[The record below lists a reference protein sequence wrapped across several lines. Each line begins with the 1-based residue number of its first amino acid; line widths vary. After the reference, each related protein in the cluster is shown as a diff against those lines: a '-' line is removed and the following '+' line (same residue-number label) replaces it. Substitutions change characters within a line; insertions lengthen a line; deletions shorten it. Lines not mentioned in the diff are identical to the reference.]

1 MAEVNEKEYTGSSA
15 SSIFGGPLSWVAAF
29 GALTAIGSIVPIII
43 YPLGGGYLSLSQLLL
58 FPLAGYMLGP
68 WAGLVACGIGASIG
82 LFIAPAA
89 YPLGVIDVLAYGAI
103 FGLSYGLL
111 SRRWRYLALI
121 LWIASFPLIAVF
133 PYRWPGAAAGFAPPA
148 SPAYLVSWSF
158 YAFVFLI
165 WAVWAFTPIHRWVR
179 SDGKTVLR
187 IAGFII
193 ASLAG
198 SGFPNGYGGV
208 IYYFILKKPIEIAIL
223 ENWQSV
229 PLYAAA
235 LIVGPVVFAVF
246 QSLGRTGLRRVPGSL
261 FEEIASGTSID
272 RK

>member
-29 GALTAIGSIVPIII
+29 GALTAIGSMVPIII
-43 YPLGGGYLSLSQLLL
+43 YPMGGGYYSLSQLLL

-68 WAGLVACGIGASIG
+68 WAGFVACGVGASIG

-89 YPLGVIDVLAYGAI
+89 YPLGVIDALLYGAI
-103 FGLSYGLL
+103 FGISYGLL
-111 SRRWRYLALI
+111 SRRWRYYSLV
-121 LWIASFPLIAVF
+121 LWILSFPLIYIF
-133 PYRWPGAAAGFAPPA
+133 PYRWPGAAAGFAPPT
-148 SPAYLVSWSF
+148 SPAYLISWS
-158 YAFVFLI
+158 YYLVIFVV
-165 WAVWAFTPIHRWVR
+165 WAIWAFTPLHRWVR
-179 SDGKTVLR
+179 TDRKIALR

-198 SGFPNGYGGV
+198 SGLPTGFGGV
-208 IYYFILKKPIEIAIL
+208 AYYFILKKPIEIAIL

-235 LIVGPVVFAVF
+235 VIVGLVVFAVF

-261 FEEIASGTSID
+261 FEEITSGPSVG
-272 RK
+272 R